1 MCHRHCIDGHNQ
13 DAQHHLRHF
22 RHQVNRHHFLRTYPI
37 TASEHKYV
45 KEAEKI
51 KKYRYGG
58 ALVFHTLLPRYYFA
72 WYPPQLN
79 TTINMVN
86 DMINFLF
93 TANKNIIMY

>member
-13 DAQHHLRHF
+13 DCSTSSSSLSPPSKPPPIF
-22 RHQVNRHHFLRTYPI
+22 CGLNPI

-58 ALVFHTLLPRYYFA
+58 IPGKIIPRQQGVKYQGSSPTQY
-72 WYPPQLN
+72 N
-79 TTINMVN
+79 H
-86 DMINFLF
+86 
-93 TANKNIIMY
+93 

>member
-37 TASEHKYV
+37 TVPEHKYV
-45 KEAEKI
+45 KKAEKI

-58 ALVFHTLLPRYYFA
+58 IPG
-72 WYPPQLN
+72 

-93 TANKNIIMY
+93 TANKDIIMY

>member
-37 TASEHKYV
+37 TVPEHKYV

-51 KKYRYGG
+51 K
-58 ALVFHTLLPRYYFA
+58 
-72 WYPPQLN
+72 
-79 TTINMVN
+79 
-86 DMINFLF
+86 
-93 TANKNIIMY
+93 NIGMEGYQAK

>member
-58 ALVFHTLLPRYYFA
+58 IPGKINTKA
-72 WYPPQLN
+72 PPQLN
-79 TTINMVN
+79 
-86 DMINFLF
+86 MINFLF

>member
-58 ALVFHTLLPRYYFA
+58 IPGKITPRQQGVKYQGSSPTQY
-72 WYPPQLN
+72 N
-79 TTINMVN
+79 H
-86 DMINFLF
+86 
-93 TANKNIIMY
+93 